1 VSPRGTSAR
10 SRAHRLGLRSRLT
23 AAFAV
28 GAALLSLLLAIV
40 TYSLVRD
47 NLVSQRES
55 SATQQAYYR
64 ASGMRTGL
72 RTAGID
78 PSDLLQSLSA
88 PSEASTFVVVG
99 GAPYSNDV
107 GIGLNEIPEALRA
120 AVAEG
125 RPARMRYVLDGTTR
139 VAIGIPLPAVDAS
152 FFESASFAEVES
164 ALNSLTL
171 ALVVAGTFTTI
182 AGASLGAAAGRSVL
196 RPLAEVRQAAVAI
209 AGGRLDT
216 RVTTVD
222 DADLGAL
229 VTSFND
235 MARALQ
241 ERIERDARF
250 ASDVSHELRSPLTTL
265 SASIE
270 VLQARRDDLPERAQ
284 FALDLL
290 VADVQRFNTMVED
303 LLEISRFDAGN
314 ASLQLDTVRI
324 SQLVQLAVRRSGVP
338 VEVQPAARGCT
349 VQVDKR
355 RLMRVLANLIDNAAA
370 YAGGAT
376 LVSVELADANVRI
389 AVSDGGPGVDP
400 GDRDRIFERFSRGGA
415 VAGQRGTSEGVGL
428 GLALV
433 KEHVALHGGRVWVE
447 DGPEGVG
454 ARFVV
459 ELPLVFPT
467 AEEVEEVDLG
477 PAAVPAA
484 EVEPRAEPPRPE
496 QARVDQPQP
505 EAEPVEHQ

>member
-1 VSPRGTSAR
+1 MSIAQGRTRAR
-10 SRAHRLGLRSRLT
+10 RRARRLGLQARLT
-23 AAFAV
+23 AAFAL
-28 GAALLSLLLAIV
+28 GAALLSTFLAVV

-55 SATQQAYYR
+55 SATRQAYADAR
-64 ASGMRTGL
+64 AIRDGL
-72 RTAGID
+72 RTAGAD
-78 PSDLLQSLSA
+78 PLDLLLDLQLPSGASA
-88 PSEASTFVVVG
+88 FVLVEG
-99 GAPYSNDV
+99 KPYTSDV
-107 GIGLNEIPEALRA
+107 GIGLNEFPEELRQT
-120 AVAEG
+120 VAEG
-125 RPARMRYVLDGTTR
+125 RPARMRYRLEGTAR
-139 VAIGIPLPAVDAS
+139 VAVGIPLPAVGAS
-152 FFESASFAEVES
+152 YFESAPFLEVES
-164 ALNSLTL
+164 ALGSLSL
-171 ALVVAGTFTTI
+171 ALLVAGVLTTI
-182 AGASLGAAAGRSVL
+182 AGAGLGTAAGRSVL

-241 ERIERDARF
+241 ERIERDGRF

-265 SASIE
+265 SASIQ
-270 VLQARRDDLPERAQ
+270 VLQGRREELPERAQ
-284 FALDLL
+284 AALDLL

-314 ASLQLDTVRI
+314 ASLHLDTVRI
-324 SQLVQLAVRRSGVP
+324 AELVALAVGLRPRPVP
-338 VEVQPAARGCT
+338 VQVEPAAAARM

-355 RLMRVLANLIDNAAA
+355 RLVRVLANLLDNADA

-376 LVSVELADANVRI
+376 CVSVEVADGDVRI
-389 AVSDGGPGVDP
+389 IVSDAGPGVDVTE
-400 GDRDRIFERFSRGGA
+400 RERVFERFARGGA
-415 VAGQRGTSEGVGL
+415 VAGQRGSSDGVGL

-433 KEHVALHGGRVWVE
+433 REHVGLHGGRVWVE
-447 DGPEGVG
+447 DGPGGVG

-459 ELPLVFPT
+459 ELPMVLPT
-467 AEEVEEVDLG
+467 FDPAEDEDLG

-484 EVEPRAEPPRPE
+484 EV
-496 QARVDQPQP
+496 D
-505 EAEPVEHQ
+505 EAEAS

>member
-1 VSPRGTSAR
+1 MATAQRGAR
-10 SRAHRLGLRSRLT
+10 TRRRARRLGLQARLT

-28 GAALLSLLLAIV
+28 GAALLSAFLAIV

-55 SATQQAYYR
+55 TATRQAYADAR
-64 ASGMRTGL
+64 AIRDGL
-72 RTAGID
+72 RTTGAN
-78 PSDLLQSLSA
+78 PLDLLLDLGLPTGASA
-88 PSEASTFVVVG
+88 FVLVDG
-99 GAPYSNDV
+99 RPYTSDV
-107 GIGLNEIPEALRA
+107 AIGLNEFPEELRQD
-120 AVAEG
+120 VAEG
-125 RPARMRYVLDGTTR
+125 RPARMRYELAGTAR
-139 VAIGIPLPAVDAS
+139 LAVGIPLPAVDAS
-152 FFESASFAEVES
+152 YFESAAFTEVEG
-164 ALNSLTL
+164 ALGSLSI
-171 ALVVAGTFTTI
+171 ALVVAGLLTTI
-182 AGASLGAAAGRSVL
+182 AGATFGTAAGRSVL

-241 ERIERDARF
+241 ERIERDGRF

-270 VLQARRDDLPERAQ
+270 VLQGRRDEMPERAQ
-284 FALDLL
+284 AALDLL
-290 VADVQRFNTMVED
+290 VADVQRFSAMVED

-314 ASLQLDTVRI
+314 ASLHLDDVRI
-324 SQLVQLAVRRSGVP
+324 AELVTMAVRLRARPVP
-338 VEVQPAARGCT
+338 VDVEPGAATRM

-355 RLMRVLANLIDNAAA
+355 RLVRVLANLLDNADA

-376 LVSVELADANVRI
+376 GVSVGVADDHVRI
-389 AVSDGGPGVDP
+389 TVSDEGPGIDAVE
-400 GDRDRIFERFSRGGA
+400 RDRVFERFSRGRA
-415 VAGQRGTSEGVGL
+415 VAGQRSGSDGVGL

-433 KEHVALHGGRVWVE
+433 KEHVGLHGGRVWVE
-447 DGPEGVG
+447 DGPDGVG
-454 ARFVV
+454 ACFVV
-459 ELPLVFPT
+459 ELPLGAPSIPLP
-467 AEEVEEVDLG
+467 EEEDLG

-484 EVEPRAEPPRPE
+484 EV
-496 QARVDQPQP
+496 D
-505 EAEPVEHQ
+505 EAEAR

>member
-1 VSPRGTSAR
+1 VASGRSRAR

-28 GAALLSLLLAIV
+28 GAAVLSLLLAIV
-40 TYSLVRD
+40 TYTLVRD

-55 SATQQAYYR
+55 TATQQAYFR
-64 ASGMRTGL
+64 AAAMREGL
-72 RTAGID
+72 RTAGVD
-78 PSDLLQSLSA
+78 PAELLGSLSA
-88 PSEASTFVVVG
+88 PSGASSFVIVDG
-99 GAPYSNDV
+99 RPYSTDV
-107 GIGLNEIPEALRA
+107 GIGLNEFPEELRA

-139 VAIGIPLPAVDAS
+139 VAIGIPLPAVGAS
-152 FFESASFAEVES
+152 YFESASFEESES
-164 ALNSLTL
+164 ALGSLTL
-171 ALVVAGTFTTI
+171 ALAVAGTFTTI

-270 VLQARRDDLPERAQ
+270 VLQARRDDMPERAQ

-290 VADVQRFNTMVED
+290 VADVQRFSTMVED

-314 ASLQLDTVRI
+314 ASLQLDNVRI
-324 SQLVQLAVRRSGVP
+324 AELVRLAVASRRSSVP
-338 VEVQPAARGCT
+338 IHVEPRARTCM

-355 RLMRVLANLIDNAAA
+355 RLMRVLANLLDNAAA

-376 LVSVELADANVRI
+376 QVSVELADSDVRI
-389 AVSDGGPGVDP
+389 AVTDAGPGVDP
-400 GDRDRIFERFSRGGA
+400 LERDRIFERFSRGGA
-415 VAGQRGTSEGVGL
+415 VAGQRGTGEGVGL

-433 KEHVALHGGRVWVE
+433 KEHVGLHGGRVWVE
-447 DGPEGVG
+447 EGPDGAG

-467 AEEVEEVDLG
+467 FEEIEEVDLG

-484 EVEPRAEPPRPE
+484 EVE
-496 QARVDQPQP
+496 Q
-505 EAEPVEHQ
+505 

>member
-1 VSPRGTSAR
+1 MAIAQSSAR
-10 SRAHRLGLRSRLT
+10 AHRRARRLGLRARLT
-23 AAFAV
+23 AAFAL
-28 GAALLSLLLAIV
+28 GAALLSALLAIV

-47 NLVSQRES
+47 NLVSQRERL
-55 SATQQAYYR
+55 ATRQAYADAR
-64 ASGMRTGL
+64 AMRDGL
-72 RTAGID
+72 RTAGAN
-78 PSDLLQSLSA
+78 PLDLLLDLQLPTGASA
-88 PSEASTFVVVG
+88 FVLVDG
-99 GAPYSNDV
+99 KPYTTDV
-107 GIGLNEIPEALRA
+107 AIGLNEFPEDLRQSI
-120 AVAEG
+120 AEG
-125 RPARMRYVLDGTTR
+125 RPARMRYSLDGAAR
-139 VAIGIPLPAVDAS
+139 VAIGVPLPAVEAAY
-152 FFESASFAEVES
+152 FETTAFTEVES
-164 ALNSLTL
+164 ALGSLNL
-171 ALVVAGTFTTI
+171 ALVVAGALTTT

-216 RVTTVD
+216 RVSTVD

-270 VLQARRDDLPERAQ
+270 VLQARRDEMPERAQ

-290 VADVQRFNTMVED
+290 VADVKRFNAMVED

-314 ASLQLDTVRI
+314 AGLQLDNVRI
-324 SQLVQLAVRRSGVP
+324 AELVALAVGLRRRPVP
-338 VEVQPAARGCT
+338 VEVDPAAAACM

-355 RLMRVLANLIDNAAA
+355 RLVRVLANLLDNAET

-376 LVSVELADANVRI
+376 LVGVGVADTDVRI
-389 AVSDGGPGVDP
+389 TVSDAGPGVDP
-400 GDRDRIFERFSRGGA
+400 SERERVFERFSRGGA
-415 VAGQRGTSEGVGL
+415 VAGQRGSGDGVGL

-433 KEHVALHGGRVWVE
+433 EEHVSLHGGKVWIE
-447 DGPEGVG
+447 DGPSGVG

-459 ELPLVFPT
+459 ELPMVFP
-467 AEEVEEVDLG
+467 AVEEAADEDLG

-484 EVEPRAEPPRPE
+484 EVDEVEPA
-496 QARVDQPQP
+496 
-505 EAEPVEHQ
+505 